1 MTSNIVSETI
11 DAAYPVAG
19 VDNDTQ
25 GFRDNFSIIK
35 TGLATAASE
44 VTQLQN
50 STAKLDAS
58 NDFNG
63 TTIADA
69 SLTQTTEQYFNAG
82 TKIAG
87 DSISFLNGH
96 YQRIALNLNSNATPG
111 TANFTLSDWPNR
123 DGYAKITVEF
133 RGTAADGDVS
143 VVHTVTLTVEGGGTL
158 KKSGNFPASLTVDSV
173 TNRDN
178 PVIVE
183 FWTVNQ
189 GNTVYAN
196 YLGVFA

>member
-35 TGLATAASE
+35 TGIATAASE
-44 VTQLQN
+44 ITQLQS

-69 SLTQTTEQYFNAG
+69 TLAATTEQYFNAG
-82 TKIAG
+82 TKITG
-87 DSISFLNGH
+87 DNISFLNGH
-96 YQRIALNLNSNATPG
+96 YQRLALNLNDNATPG
-111 TANFTLSDWPNR
+111 TINFNLADWPDR
-123 DGYAKITVEF
+123 DGFAKITVEF

-143 VVHTVTLTVEGGGTL
+143 VVHTVTLTVAGGGTL
-158 KKSGNFPASLTVDSV
+158 KKSSNFPASLTVDSV

-196 YLGVFA
+196 YLGVFT

>member
-1 MTSNIVSETI
+1 MASNIVSETI
-11 DAAYPVAG
+11 DGAYPVAG

-44 VTQLQN
+44 ITQLQN
-50 STAKLDAS
+50 STAKLDEE

-69 SLTQTTEQYFNAG
+69 TLALTTEKYYNAG
-82 TKIAG
+82 TKISG
-87 DSISFLNGH
+87 DNISFLNGH
-96 YQRIALNLNSNATPG
+96 YQRVAVNLNDNATPG
-111 TANFTLSDWPNR
+111 TINFTLSDWPDR

-158 KKSGNFPASLTVDSV
+158 KKSSNFPASLTVDSV

>member
-44 VTQLQN
+44 ITQLQS
-50 STAKLDAS
+50 STAKLDES

-87 DSISFLNGH
+87 DNISFLNGH

-111 TANFTLSDWPNR
+111 TANFTLADWPDR
-123 DGYAKITVEF
+123 DGYAKMIVEF
-133 RGTAADGDVS
+133 RGTAADTESS
-143 VVHTVTLTVEGGGTL
+143 VVHTVTLSVEGGGTL
-158 KKSGNFPASLTVDSV
+158 KKSSNFPTTLTVDSV